1 MNSNFVVL
9 VLGSVQDGGY
19 PHIGCR
25 EVCCQHA
32 WKDASKRRLVS
43 SLAVIDK
50 SLNECW
56 IIDASP
62 DIKFQINMISD
73 FLGIDTHPKIM
84 GIFLTHAHS
93 GHYSGLLDLG
103 KEALNISNTKLY
115 VMPQMYDFIKSNSAF
130 DFLIKS
136 NNLCLELIENSQILI
151 LKEGLLIAPFLVPHR
166 NEMSETVGY
175 RIASNEKSVIY
186 LPDIDS
192 WEDWG
197 QNISNVVKDNDILF
211 IDGTFYDK
219 DELQNRKVSEIP
231 HLFIT
236 DTLDRLSSL
245 SERDRKK
252 VFFTHLNH
260 TNNLIQKDHPRK
272 KALDLDGYNI
282 AQDGHFFYI

>member
-1 MNSNFVVL
+1 MNSDFVVL

-25 EVCCQHA
+25 RACCQHA
-32 WKDASKRRLVS
+32 WNSPSERRFVS
-43 SLAVIDK
+43 SLAIINK

-73 FLGIDTHPKIM
+73 FLGINSHPKIR

-115 VMPQMYDFIKSNSAF
+115 VMPRMCDFIKSNSAF
-130 DFLIKS
+130 DFMIKS
-136 NNLCLELIENSQILI
+136 KNLSIELIEESQILA
-151 LKEGLLIAPFLVPHR
+151 LKNDLSIAPFLVPHR

-175 RIASNEKSVIY
+175 KITSSENSVIY

-192 WEDWG
+192 WEDWDKD
-197 QNISNVVKDNDILF
+197 ISDVVENNDILF
-211 IDGTFYDK
+211 IDGTFYDGN
-219 DELQNRKVSEIP
+219 ELQDRKISEIP
-231 HLFIT
+231 HPFIV
-236 DTLDRLSSL
+236 DTLEKLSSI
-245 SERDRKK
+245 DKKNRKK

-260 TNNLIQKDHPRK
+260 TNDLIQEGHPRK
-272 KALDLDGYNI
+272 KALELDGYNI